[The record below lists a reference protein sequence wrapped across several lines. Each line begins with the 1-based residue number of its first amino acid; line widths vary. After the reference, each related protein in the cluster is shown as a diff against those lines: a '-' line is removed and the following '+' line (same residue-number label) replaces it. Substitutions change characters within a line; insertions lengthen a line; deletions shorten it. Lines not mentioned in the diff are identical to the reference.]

1 MSMIFDFFGF
11 CLQCF
16 NFWGFFFQLYT
27 RAIFDDQHHVQMLSC
42 ISFQLKLKRLC
53 CASERIR
60 KVHSLQRL
68 DSAMIGGYSI
78 LFLSCKT
85 KYVSL
90 PRQSVLRLIREE
102 WISTPPIF
110 FLGELWPCLG
120 VARCLIL
127 LFSSPLFGF
136 QIED

>member
-27 RAIFDDQHHVQMLSC
+27 RAIFDVQHYVQMLYC

-53 CASERIR
+53 YASERIR
-60 KVHSLQRL
+60 KFHSLQRL

-85 KYVSL
+85 KYVLL
-90 PRQSVLRLIREE
+90 PRKSVLCVIREK
-102 WISTPPIF
+102 WISTLPIF
-110 FLGELWPCLG
+110 
-120 VARCLIL
+120 L
-127 LFSSPLFGF
+127 LVSIDSVRGLHGA
-136 QIED
+136 